1 MTAECFK
8 IILAVN
14 PVIKN
19 NNLSVKIC
27 EFYPLLNKLVIN
39 RIKNSYRKLY
49 EKLATNVFLLKDLKV
64 LF

>member
-14 PVIKN
+14 PAIKN

-27 EFYPLLNKLVIN
+27 KFYPLLNKLVIN

-49 EKLATNVFLLKDLKV
+49 EKLATNVFSLKSLKSY
-64 LF
+64 F